1 MKKHLLLVGACVW
14 MMLSTHAQN
23 LKLWYQQPAKTWV
36 EALPVGN
43 SSMGAMVY
51 GGTSREELQLNEET
65 LWGG

>member
-14 MMLSTHAQN
+14 MMLSAHAQN

-43 SSMGAMVY
+43 SSMGAD
-51 GGTSREELQLNEET
+51 G
-65 LWGG
+65 LWRNIARRIAVE